1 MFKTFIN
8 LYKGDDLM
16 KKIKALLSVILSLAI
31 SLMLVPSAISVGA
44 DTLSAKLTDMS
55 DASLGSL
62 DFVQQKLKIGY
73 NIGNQFDGCKRGENY
88 TIQTNFNSVEEQMDY
103 WETLWTNAP
112 ITEQYVQTIHSY
124 GIQLVRVP
132 VTWYNHL
139 DGNGVIDPNFLARV
153 KKVVD
158 MIIEN
163 DMYCM
168 INVHHEGATSYSA
181 RPLIF
186 DEEHKASS
194 EAYLR
199 NVWTQIGTYFQDYGT
214 HLIFEAFNEVSDSS
228 KSMTANDARQEQT
241 AYQDNV
247 FIDTVRH
254 LGGNNPQRFLVCPG
268 YAGLSTVKYELLD
281 DEVVGD
287 KSKLIATKHYY
298 TSGTSYDYYYDNL
311 WLKNQ
316 KTLDDG
322 MGMIVDEI
330 GPSGHRPDYDN
341 GALAGDIRTKMDA
354 CYGLSSCW
362 WDNGQ
367 APEYSLIDRAT
378 CTPTNYKSL
387 AAYTGSTVT
396 PATVNVNSINTIDTK
411 AYTAKFYTDDVDA
424 NGRKYVII
432 KSEKPITSF
441 TARSKGYSINGVD
454 DGWVSWYESD
464 DDVTYYR
471 LDTRYINSFSY
482 AKWKGSQALIPGST
496 SSTYYISGN
505 YTIENN
511 LVMPCTVTIDG
522 NTTNVAQGSTYTFPN
537 VNNSHFVA
545 YTDGTNFYSGGDK
558 ITVSED
564 LTFTTLYAN
573 AQMLS
578 GASMRL
584 NSKTGIRFYTS
595 VDSEQISALTNLGAS
610 VEMGTII
617 AHKKNIEG
625 YEVKLQTPTTINN
638 KLAYVTVPYN
648 HLNGYYNEGDF
659 TGIVGSIVN
668 VKNSNACTKFI
679 GRGYITITKDSFSKT
694 IYADYVEN
702 DYLNHTRSI
711 GFLAESLRQDSVAY
725 ANYSA
730 FKTVIDHYA
739 DLYVGIMDPSGDDK
753 F

>member
-1 MFKTFIN
+1 
-8 LYKGDDLM
+8 M
-16 KKIKALLSVILSLAI
+16 KKFKVLLSVILSLAI
-31 SLMLVPSAISVGA
+31 TFVLIPTAISVSA

-88 TIQTNFNSVEEQMDY
+88 TIQTNFNSVEEHMDY

-153 KKVVD
+153 KRVVD

-228 KSMTANDARQEQT
+228 KSMTGNDARQEQT

-268 YAGLSTVKYELLD
+268 YAGLSRVKIELLN

-367 APEYSLIDRAT
+367 SPEYGLIDRAT
-378 CTPTNYKSL
+378 CVPTNYKSL
-387 AAYTGSTVT
+387 AAYTGHAVT
-396 PATVNVNSINTIDTK
+396 PATVNVNDINTIDTK
-411 AYTAKFYTDDVDA
+411 QYTAKFRTQNVSA
-424 NGRKYVII
+424 NGREYVII
-432 KSEKPITSF
+432 KSERPITGF
-441 TARSKGYSINGVD
+441 TARGTNASNGYSINGVN

-464 DDVTYYR
+464 DDITYYR
-471 LDTRYINSFSY
+471 LDTRYINTFSY
-482 AKWKGSQALIPGST
+482 AKWKGSQAIIPGSN
-496 SSTYYISGN
+496 SLTYYVSGN
-505 YTIENN
+505 YEIANN
-511 LVMPCTVTIDG
+511 LALPCTVTIDG
-522 NTTNVAQGSTYTFPN
+522 TPTQVSQGSNFTFPN

-545 YTDGTNFYSGGDK
+545 YTDGTNLYKGGDK
-558 ITVSED
+558 VTINED
-564 LTFTTLYAN
+564 VTFTSLYAD
-573 AQMLS
+573 AQMVS

-584 NSKTGIRFYTS
+584 NEKTGIRFYTS
-595 VDSEQISALTNLGAS
+595 IDSDQITALRNLGAS
-610 VEMGTII
+610 VELGTII
-617 AHKKNIEG
+617 AHEKNLKG
-625 YEVKLQTPTTINN
+625 NPLTFNTDSTIDE
-638 KLAYVTVPYN
+638 KLAYVTVPFTSQN
-648 HLNGYYNEGDF
+648 TYYTEGTF
-659 TGIVGSIVN
+659 TGVVGSIVN
-668 VKNSNACTKFI
+668 VKDKNAAARFI
-679 GRGYITITKDSFSKT
+679 GRGYITITKGTFTKT
-694 IYADYVEN
+694 IYADYASDDVSN
-702 DYLNHTRSI
+702 NTRSI
-711 GFLAESLRQDSVAY
+711 GLIAQSIRQDTDLYASYSSAY
-725 ANYSA
+725 KN
-730 FKTVIDHYA
+730 VIDHYA
-739 DLYVGIMDPSGDDK
+739 DLYLGVTDPSGDDK

>member
-1 MFKTFIN
+1 
-8 LYKGDDLM
+8 M
-16 KKIKALLSVILSLAI
+16 KKLKVLLSVVLSLTIAFA
-31 SLMLVPSAISVGA
+31 LVPTAISVSA

-55 DASLGSL
+55 DASLTSL

-73 NIGNQFDGCKRGENY
+73 NFGNQFDGCKRGEDY
-88 TIQTNFNSVEEQMDY
+88 TIQTNFNSVEEQMHY

-112 ITEQYVQTIHSY
+112 ITEQYVQTVRSY
-124 GIQLVRVP
+124 GIQLVRLP

-153 KKVVD
+153 KRVVD

-168 INVHHEGATSYSA
+168 INVHHEGATSYSQ

-268 YAGLSTVKYELLD
+268 YAGLSIVKYDLLN

-287 KSKLIATKHYY
+287 RSKLIATKHEYF
-298 TSGTSYDYYYDNL
+298 SGTNYDSWYDIT
-311 WLKNQ
+311 WLNNHQYGKE
-316 KTLDDG
+316 DA
-322 MGMIVDEI
+322 MGLIIDEI

-341 GALAGDIRTKMDA
+341 GALAADIRTKVDNKN
-354 CYGLSSCW
+354 GLATCW

-387 AAYTGSTVT
+387 AAYTGHTVT
-396 PATVNVNSINTIDTK
+396 PATVNVNDINTIDTK
-411 AYTAKFYTDDVDA
+411 QYTAKFRTQNVSA
-424 NGRKYVII
+424 NGREYVII
-432 KSEKPITSF
+432 KSENPITGF
-441 TARSKGYSINGVD
+441 TARGTNAANGYSINGVN

-464 DDVTYYR
+464 DDITYYR
-471 LDTRYINSFSY
+471 LDTRYINTFSY
-482 AKWKGSQALIPGST
+482 AKWKGSQAIIPGST
-496 SSTYYISGN
+496 ASTYYVSGN
-505 YTIENN
+505 YEIANN
-511 LVMPCTVTIDG
+511 LALPCTVTIDG
-522 NTTNVAQGSTYTFPN
+522 TPTQVSQGSNFTFPN

-545 YTDGTNFYSGGDK
+545 YTDGTNLYKGGDK
-558 ITVSED
+558 VTINED
-564 LTFTTLYAN
+564 VTFTSLYAD
-573 AQMLS
+573 AQMVS

-584 NSKTGIRFYTS
+584 NEKTGIRFYTS
-595 VDSEQISALTNLGAS
+595 IDSDQITALRNLGAS
-610 VEMGTII
+610 VELGTII
-617 AHKKNIEG
+617 AHEKYLKGNP
-625 YEVKLQTPTTINN
+625 LTFNTDSTIDE
-638 KLAYVTVPYN
+638 KLAYVTVPFTSQN
-648 HLNGYYNEGDF
+648 TYYTEGTF
-659 TGIVGSIVN
+659 TGVVGSIVN
-668 VKNSNACTKFI
+668 VKDKNAAARFI
-679 GRGYITITKDSFSKT
+679 GRGYITITKGTFTKT
-694 IYADYVEN
+694 IYADYAN
-702 DYLNHTRSI
+702 DDILNNTRSI
-711 GFLAESLRQDSVAY
+711 GLIAQSIRQDTDLYASYSSAY
-725 ANYSA
+725 KN
-730 FKTVIDHYA
+730 VIDHYA
-739 DLYVGIMDPSGDDK
+739 DLYLGVTDPSGDDK

>member
-1 MFKTFIN
+1 
-8 LYKGDDLM
+8 M
-16 KKIKALLSVILSLAI
+16 KKLKVLLSVVLSLTIAFA
-31 SLMLVPSAISVGA
+31 LVPTAISVSA

-55 DASLGSL
+55 DVSLGSL

-153 KKVVD
+153 KRVVD

-168 INVHHEGATSYSA
+168 INVHHEGATSYSQ

-228 KSMTANDARQEQT
+228 KSMTGNDARQEQT

-268 YAGLSTVKYELLD
+268 YAGLSVVNYALLN

-287 KSKLIATKHYY
+287 RSKLIATKHEYF
-298 TSGTSYDYYYDNL
+298 SGTNYDSWYDIT
-311 WLKNQ
+311 WLNNHQYGKE
-316 KTLDDG
+316 DA
-322 MGMIVDEI
+322 MGLIIDEI

-341 GALAGDIRTKMDA
+341 GALAADIRTKVDNKN
-354 CYGLSSCW
+354 GLATCW

-387 AAYTGSTVT
+387 AAYTGHTVT
-396 PATVNVNSINTIDTK
+396 PATVNVNDINTIDTK
-411 AYTAKFYTDDVDA
+411 AYTAKFRTQNVSA
-424 NGRKYVII
+424 NGREYVII
-432 KSEKPITSF
+432 KSENPITGF
-441 TARSKGYSINGVD
+441 TARGTNAANGYSINGVN

-464 DDVTYYR
+464 DDITYYR
-471 LDTRYINSFSY
+471 LDTRYINTFSY
-482 AKWKGSQALIPGST
+482 AKWKGSQAIIPGST
-496 SSTYYISGN
+496 ASTYYVSGN
-505 YTIENN
+505 YEIENN
-511 LVMPCTVTIDG
+511 LALPCNLTLDG
-522 NTTNVAQGSTYTFPN
+522 ETMQIAQGSTYTFPKK
-537 VNNSHFVA
+537 NSTHFVA
-545 YTDGTNFYSGGDK
+545 YTDGTNFYNGADK
-558 ITVSED
+558 ITINED
-564 LTFTTLYAN
+564 VTFTSLYAD
-573 AQMLS
+573 AQMVT

-584 NSKTGIRFYTS
+584 NEKTGIRFYTS
-595 VDSEQISALTNLGAS
+595 IDSDQITALRNLGAT
-610 VEMGTII
+610 VELGTII
-617 AHKKNIEG
+617 AHEKNLKG
-625 YEVKLQTPTTINN
+625 NPLTFNTDSTIDE
-638 KLAYVTVPYN
+638 KLAYVTVPFTSQN
-648 HLNGYYNEGDF
+648 TYYTEGTF
-659 TGIVGSIVN
+659 TGVVGSIVN
-668 VKNSNACTKFI
+668 VKDKNAAARFI
-679 GRGYITITKDSFSKT
+679 GRGYITITKGTFTKT
-694 IYADYVEN
+694 IYADYASDDVSN
-702 DYLNHTRSI
+702 NTRSI
-711 GFLAESLRQDSVAY
+711 GLIAQSIRQDTDLYASYSSAY
-725 ANYSA
+725 KN
-730 FKTVIDHYA
+730 VIDHYA
-739 DLYVGIMDPSGDDK
+739 DLYLGVTDPSGDDK

>member
-44 DTLSAKLTDMS
+44 DTLSAKITDMS
-55 DASLGSL
+55 DASLTSL

-153 KKVVD
+153 KRVVD

-287 KSKLIATKHYY
+287 RSKLIATKHEYFS
-298 TSGTSYDYYYDNL
+298 TSTYDSWYDVT
-311 WLKNQ
+311 WLNNHQYGK
-316 KTLDDG
+316 DDA
-322 MGMIVDEI
+322 MGLIIDEI

-341 GALAGDIRTKMDA
+341 GALAADIRTKVDNKN
-354 CYGLSSCW
+354 GLASCW

-387 AAYTGSTVT
+387 ATYTGSTVT

-668 VKNSNACTKFI
+668 IKETTVANPTSGNITRDFV
-679 GRGYITITKDSFSKT
+679 GRGYVKVTYNDETVIS
-694 IYADYVEN
+694 YADYASGN
-702 DYLNHTRSI
+702 IDNNTRSLAQVS
-711 GFLAESLRQDSVAY
+711 FLLKNDSNQTALY
-725 ANYSA
+725 NAH
-730 FKTVIDHYA
+730 KTDVDRWASFYQA
-739 DLYVGIMDPSGDDK
+739 
-753 F
+753 